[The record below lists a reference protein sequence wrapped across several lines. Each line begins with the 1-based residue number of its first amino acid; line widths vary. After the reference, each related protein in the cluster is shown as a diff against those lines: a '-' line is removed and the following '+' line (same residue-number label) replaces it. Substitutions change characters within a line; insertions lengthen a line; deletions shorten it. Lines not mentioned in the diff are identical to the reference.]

1 MKDTK
6 FTVAIHILIML
17 ATSDKELNSDDLAK
31 SVGTNAS
38 YIRKVMALLKD
49 HQIISSQRGKSG
61 IQLLVKPEDIT
72 LLDIYEIVEGEEPH
86 IFKIHQNPNPTCPIG
101 RNIKQ
106 AVFPFLNDAE
116 TQLRQSLASDKLS
129 DVIGRIKNLEGRK

>member
-38 YIRKVMALLKD
+38 YIRKVMSLLKEKK
-49 HQIISSQRGKSG
+49 IIVSQRGKSG
-61 IQLLVKPEDIT
+61 IKLLVKPEDIT
-72 LLDIYEIVEGEEPH
+72 LLDIYRIVEGEDVH
-86 IFKIHQNPNPTCPIG
+86 IFQIHQNPNPTCPVG
-101 RNIKQ
+101 KNIKQ
-106 AVFPFLNDAE
+106 AVFPFLDDAE
-116 TQLRQSLASDKLS
+116 QQLQRSLAQDTLL
-129 DVIGRIKNLEGRK
+129 DVIQRIKKLGEQ